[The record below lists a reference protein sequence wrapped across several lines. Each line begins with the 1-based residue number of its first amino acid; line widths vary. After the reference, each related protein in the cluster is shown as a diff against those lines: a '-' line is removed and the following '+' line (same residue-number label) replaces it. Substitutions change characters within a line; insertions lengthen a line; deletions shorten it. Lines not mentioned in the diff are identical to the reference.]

1 MSCVALTGIDEE
13 NIMLG
18 MFAEKLNVKKAVAKV
33 SRISLLNIIP
43 STERF
48 SFVTPKRLVSDIII
62 SVVRSIINSEGSN
75 IETLH
80 RLSNNA
86 EAVEI
91 KVNRKSKVLDIPLKE
106 LKIKDNV
113 LIAYIIRDN
122 KLIFL
127 TGEDSIMVNDTVIVI
142 SKANLIQNIDCI
154 LA

>member
-1 MSCVALTGIDEE
+1 
-13 NIMLG
+13 MLG

-122 KLIFL
+122 KLIFP

>member
-1 MSCVALTGIDEE
+1 M
-13 NIMLG
+13 
-18 MFAEKLNVKKAVAKV
+18 
-33 SRISLLNIIP
+33 
-43 STERF
+43 
-48 SFVTPKRLVSDIII
+48 
-62 SVVRSIINSEGSN
+62 
-75 IETLH
+75 H

-91 KVNRKSKVLDIPLKE
+91 KVNKKSKVLDIPLKE

-122 KLIFL
+122 KLIFP